1 MILFVYFLGEQ
12 TYARFLLSVVYVLYL
27 PGYSLVEFIATFEK
41 SIKGVE
47 KIAYSFGLSIVVVIL
62 FCFLLN
68 YSPWGIRLTPL
79 VIGISLFT
87 IICTLLATLRKYR
100 NHLRIS

>member
-1 MILFVYFLGEQ
+1 MILFVYFLSEQ
-12 TYARFLLSVVYVLYL
+12 MYARFLLSVVYVLYL
-27 PGYSLVEFIATFEK
+27 PGYSLVEIIATFEK
-41 SIKGVE
+41 SMKGIE

-79 VIGISLFT
+79 VLGISLFT
-87 IICTLLATLRKYR
+87 MTCILAAAIRKYK
-100 NHLRIS
+100 NQFKST